1 MAMGYYAGMALGPF
15 IRETFDNQ
23 VVRRSTRR
31 FRTARNHGPDDKLVV
46 LAKNR
51 MGAVG

>member
-1 MAMGYYAGMALGPF
+1 MGMGYYAGIAIGPF
-15 IRETFDNQ
+15 IRETFDNH

-31 FRTARNHGPDDKLVV
+31 FRTARNHGPDDKWAA
-46 LAKNR
+46 LAKIR